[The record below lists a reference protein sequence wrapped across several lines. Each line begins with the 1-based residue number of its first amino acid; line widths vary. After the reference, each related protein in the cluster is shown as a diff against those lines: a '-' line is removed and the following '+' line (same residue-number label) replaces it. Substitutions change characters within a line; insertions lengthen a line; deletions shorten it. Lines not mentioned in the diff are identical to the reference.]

1 MTHSVQQH
9 LRIEIGSYD
18 ETIRRFLP
26 RYDEMLD
33 AAASAVAEVSPERVI
48 DLGAGTGSLS
58 ERVLDRTSTAV
69 VELWDV
75 DDAMLAVARDRLARF
90 GERARLI
97 HRSFDEPFSRADAI
111 MGSLS
116 LHHIRSLEDKTR
128 LYRRAAEAL
137 RPGGVLVNADITIPR
152 EAPANAAAYR
162 FWVDQLVAAGIEE
175 RRAWNHFEEWSGE
188 DRYFS
193 LEEELDAMSAAG
205 LEASCRWRFG
215 PSTVVSGSLGAR
227 RSALGTRP

>member
-9 LRIEIGSYD
+9 LRIDIGAYD

-33 AAASAVAEVSPERVI
+33 TAADSIAAIGPKRVI

-58 ERVLDRTSTAV
+58 ERVLDRTATTV

-75 DDAMLAVARDRLARF
+75 DDSMLEVAQARLARF
-90 GERARLI
+90 GARAEPI
-97 HRSFDEPFSRADAI
+97 HRSFDEPFPQCDAI

-116 LHHIRSLEDKTR
+116 LHHVRDLDAKGR

-137 RPGGVLVNADITIPR
+137 RPLGVLAVADITVPN
-152 EAPANAAAYR
+152 EAPLNAATYR
-162 FWVDQLVAAGIEE
+162 FWADQLVLAGIDE
-175 RRAWNHFEEWSGE
+175 RRAWQHFEEWSGE

-193 LEEELDAMSAAG
+193 LEEELAAIEAAG

-215 PSTVVSGSLGAR
+215 PSTVVLGTR
-227 RSALGTRP
+227 RSALGTRV

>member
-9 LRIEIGSYD
+9 LRIDIAAYD

-33 AAASAVAEVSPERVI
+33 TAASAIAEIRPERVI
-48 DLGAGTGSLS
+48 DLGAGTGSFS
-58 ERVLDRTSTAV
+58 ERVLDRTSATM

-75 DDAMLAVARDRLARF
+75 DDAMLAVARTRLARF
-90 GERARLI
+90 GVRAHLV
-97 HRSFDEPFSRADAI
+97 HRSFDEPFPPCDAI

-116 LHHIRSLEDKTR
+116 LHHIQSLETKTQ

-137 RPGGVLVNADITIPR
+137 RPGGVLANADITIPK
-152 EAPANAAAYR
+152 EAPRNAASYR

-175 RRAWNHFEEWSGE
+175 RRGWQHFEEWSGE

-193 LEEELDAMSAAG
+193 LEEELEAMTAAG
-205 LEASCRWRFG
+205 LEASCPWRFG
-215 PSTVVSGSLGAR
+215 PSTVVLGTR
-227 RSALGTRP
+227 RSALGARR

>member
-9 LRIEIGSYD
+9 LRIEIGAYD

-33 AAASAVAEVSPERVI
+33 TAASAIAELRPERVI

-58 ERVLDRTSTAV
+58 ERVLERTSATV

-75 DDAMLAVARDRLARF
+75 DDAMLAVARTRLARF
-90 GERARLI
+90 DERAQLI
-97 HRSFDEPFSRADAI
+97 HRSFDEPFPPCDAI

-116 LHHIRSLEDKTR
+116 LHHIQRLELKTQ
-128 LYRRAAEAL
+128 LYRRAAAAL
-137 RPGGVLVNADITIPR
+137 RPGGILVTADITIPR
-152 EAPANAAAYR
+152 EAPLNAASYR
-162 FWVDQLVAAGIEE
+162 FWADQLVAAGIEE
-175 RRAWNHFEEWSGE
+175 RRAWQHFEEWSGE

-193 LEEELDAMSAAG
+193 LEEEIEAMTVAG
-205 LEASCRWRFG
+205 LEARCLWSFG
-215 PSTVVSGSLGAR
+215 PSTVVLGTR
-227 RSALGTRP
+227 HSALGTRR